1 MSTDPQP
8 HINLIKYKTKKMNIN
23 HITIVGR
30 LVRDPELKT
39 MPSGNSVVNV
49 DIATSRTWTNQDKQK
64 QEETEFHK
72 VVAYGKTAEIMSKYL
87 VKGQLVG
94 VLGRLKTRNWEG
106 KDGIKR
112 YSTEVIVESMQMG
125 PKAQAKP
132 EAEKIETIDV
142 EVEEPKKSK
151 VEPGYMDEG
160 ELPPLEDGEVKETT
174 SDDNPL

>member
-39 MPSGNSVVNV
+39 IPTSGNSVVNV
-49 DIATSRTWTNQDKQK
+49 DIATSRTWYDQEKQK
-64 QEETEFHK
+64 KEKTEFHK
-72 VVAYGKTAEIMSKYL
+72 VVAYGKTAEIMNQYL
-87 VKGQLVG
+87 TKGQLVG
-94 VLGRLKTRNWEG
+94 IEGRLETRTWEG
-106 KDGIKR
+106 KKDGIKR
-112 YSTEVIVESMQMG
+112 YSTEIIVERMQMG
-125 PKAQAKP
+125 PKAQANN
-132 EAEKIETIDV
+132 AETINV
-142 EVEEPKKSK
+142 EVEGSKKSK

-160 ELPPLEDGEVKETT
+160 ELPPLEDEEVKETT

>member
-1 MSTDPQP
+1 
-8 HINLIKYKTKKMNIN
+8 MNIN

-39 MPSGNSVVNV
+39 IPTSGNSVINV
-49 DIATSRTWTNQDKQK
+49 DIATSRTWYDQEKQK
-64 QEETEFHK
+64 KEKTEFHK
-72 VVAYGKTAEIMSKYL
+72 VVAYGKTAEIMNQYL
-87 VKGQLVG
+87 TKGQLVG
-94 VLGRLKTRNWEG
+94 IEGRLETRTWEG
-106 KDGIKR
+106 KKDGIKR
-112 YSTEVIVESMQMG
+112 YSTEIIVERMQMG

-132 EAEKIETIDV
+132 EAEKIETINV

-160 ELPPLEDGEVKETT
+160 ELPPLEDEEVKETT